1 MFNFLN
7 KKKKV
12 DTNQVKAFD
21 SAVKAIE
28 VFIALSN
35 WPDAKRAIDEI
46 LYKEKEALNKFLEK
60 VEWENSNKE
69 NKKIA
74 EKERKSYKKKEA
86 TILKLKDK
94 IHNLEE
100 KYIKVAEEERF
111 RVRFSKIKSEIDLL
125 IWTRKPLQA
134 MNLLQKFL
142 EENKENSIVI
152 KFYNK
157 EKKRVQVSIEKQRK
171 EEQEKLKRNAR
182 NEALEL
188 IWETAKGVKWEEED
202 DQEENKWI
210 MSVLGK
216 KLNFY
221 KTLKE
226 NIKRKKLLDEI
237 NILIEEDSRVNN
249 ELAEKKLENIHR
261 WLVKEIS
268 KQKIIGYDLYWK
280 ILWADKISG
289 DTFWLEESEKKY
301 NFFIWDAT
309 GHWIRAWFII
319 TLINRLFREHF
330 SKDLNEL
337 AFEVNNWLKQDLQS
351 RNFVTGIFF
360 EVDKESNNIWYVWM
374 WHEPMFIYRKK
385 DNKVEKIIPGGLASW
400 IRLIKNKDDVK
411 VKNISLED
419 WDILL
424 TYSDWLIENK
434 SLEWEYYGL
443 EKLEESFRMV
453 SEYEPNIKNIYE
465 YLINDVKLFR
475 WGSNFDDDVSVI
487 IIKRDSTKDIVKEED
502 NFIEDLKSKENL
514 DKNDL
519 KRLKWKNKEE
529 IEQEL
534 ELIRRKK
541 ETKRLIKTLE
551 NLYYTWEILKLKEE
565 ATRFIKDWYIDPK
578 INFYLRKAI
587 ENEKIYRV
595 EQKNQK
601 MEIKYNILMELYKK
615 WDYTTVMKEVEE
627 IIAKDWNI

>member
-1 MFNFLN
+1 MFSFLN

-12 DTNQVKAFD
+12 DPNQVKAFD
-21 SAVKAIE
+21 SAVRAIE
-28 VFIALSN
+28 VFIALSD
-35 WPDAKRAIDEI
+35 WPNAKRAIDEI
-46 LYKEKEALNKFLEK
+46 LYKEKEALNRFLEK
-60 VEWENSNKE
+60 FEWEWSNLADRKL
-69 NKKIA
+69 A
-74 EKERKSYKKKEA
+74 EKERKSYKNKEK

-94 IHNLEE
+94 IHDLEE
-100 KYIKVAEEERF
+100 KYIKVAEIERF
-111 RVRFSKIKSEIDLL
+111 KVRFSKIKSEIDLL
-125 IWTRKPLQA
+125 IWTKRPLQA

-152 KFYNK
+152 KFYNR

-171 EEQEKLKRNAR
+171 EEQEKLRRNAK
-182 NEALEL
+182 NEALQL
-188 IWETAKGVKWEEED
+188 IWETARLDKDEDSEEN
-202 DQEENKWI
+202 QEEVWFMWK
-210 MSVLGK
+210 LGK

-237 NILIEEDSRVNN
+237 NILIEEDSRVND

-268 KQKIIGYDLYWK
+268 KQKMIGYDLYWK
-280 ILWADKISG
+280 ILWADKISW
-289 DTFWLEESEKKY
+289 DTFWLEESAKKY

-319 TLINRLFREHF
+319 TLINKLFKEHY
-330 SKDLNEL
+330 SKELNEI
-337 AFEVNNWLKQDLQS
+337 AFEINNWLKQDLKS
-351 RNFVTGIFF
+351 RNFITSIFF
-360 EVDKESNNIWYVWM
+360 EVDKQSNNIWYVWM

-385 DNKVEKIIPGGLASW
+385 ENKVEKIIPGWLAAW
-400 IRLIKNKDDVK
+400 IRLVKDKDDIK
-411 VKNISLED
+411 IKNISLDD

-434 SLEWEYYGL
+434 SLDWEYYGL

-453 SEYEPNIKNIYE
+453 SEYESNIKNIYE

-487 IIKRDSTKDIVKEED
+487 IIKRDTTKDIVKDED
-502 NFIEDLKSKENL
+502 TYIEDLKSKEHL
-514 DKNDL
+514 DKAEL
-519 KRLKWKNKEE
+519 KKLKWKNKEE
-529 IEQEL
+529 IEKEL
-534 ELIRRKK
+534 EVIRRKK

-587 ENEKIYRV
+587 ENEKSYKV